1 MIVYVK
7 KTSSK
12 RNEYWYFY
20 MDFGWSL
27 YIARMAYMF
36 LFYRVFLVATK
47 PRCGLKW
54 LHVSHAFCRIN
65 LWFSWSIDYV
75 LKRWGSDGSLPDVCL
90 WSHCWTT
97 YLFVWMKSSPSLEL
111 VVCVSHL
118 FLNDVVLTS
127 DWDVCH
133 VCEGLQGYY
142 WPCMSGT
149 LSASYDGMKCK
160 FLNYNRWRLILCV
173 G

>member
-1 MIVYVK
+1 MILLYGFWGK
-7 KTSSK
+7 
-12 RNEYWYFY
+12 
-20 MDFGWSL
+20 SL
-27 YIARMAYMF
+27 HSQNG
-36 LFYRVFLVATK
+36 LHVSLLLCVLVATK
-47 PRCGLKW
+47 LRCGLKW
-54 LHVSHAFCRIN
+54 LPVSHANCRIN
-65 LWFSWSIDYV
+65 LWFYWSIDYV
-75 LKRWGSDGSLPDVCL
+75 LICWGSDGSLPDVCL

-142 WPCMSGT
+142 WPCMSRT